1 MIAYINRL
9 GQINVTN
16 AYFAKIIGKAVSSCY
31 GVAGM
36 IPSKKQKLL
45 RIFDRKDAIDNGI
58 EVRGDIDN
66 IVVELRI
73 VVVYGMNINAIA
85 KSIIN
90 KIKYTVF
97 DATGITVD
105 KVIVKVAGIKE

>member
-1 MIAYINRL
+1 MIAYVNRL
-9 GQINVTN
+9 GQINVSN
-16 AYFAKIIGKAVSSCY
+16 EYFAKIIGKAVSSCY

-36 IPSKKQKLL
+36 VPSKKQKLL
-45 RIFDRKDAIDNGI
+45 NIFNRKESVDSGI
-58 EVRGDIDN
+58 AVRGDINN

-73 VVVYGMNINAIA
+73 MVVYGMNINAIA

-97 DATGITVD
+97 EATGITVD

>member
-9 GQINVTN
+9 GQINVSN
-16 AYFAKIIGKAVSSCY
+16 EYFAKIIGKAVSSCY

-36 IPSKKQKLL
+36 VPSKKQKLL
-45 RIFDRKDAIDNGI
+45 RVFSRKEAVDSGI

-73 VVVYGMNINAIA
+73 MVVYGMNINAIA

-97 DATGITVD
+97 EATGITVD